1 MLVVILTLL
10 LGCVQQDPA
19 EQLLRPLPLRPR
31 PAQPV
36 PAPPPPIIIPPAEP
50 QPIIVPPAEPTAKP
64 WLDHLAAGIV
74 LLVFGS
80 ASGIVVA
87 LVTRR
92 WSK

>member
-1 MLVVILTLL
+1 MLSLILTLL

-19 EQLLRPLPLRPR
+19 AQLLRPLRPR

-36 PAPPPPIIIPPAEP
+36 PAPPPIIIPPAEP
-50 QPIIVPPAEPTAKP
+50 APIIVPPAEPTVRP
-64 WLDHLAAGIV
+64 WVDHLAAGVV